1 MSVMYLGCTRPA
13 RKVRYKVL
21 LRAWRE
27 LGASLNLKGMDLK
40 HAGALLN
47 LGSLAAHVAGHFLS
61 AL

>member
-27 LGASLNLKGMDLK
+27 LGESLKGMDLK

-47 LGSLAAHVAGHFLS
+47 IGSLAAHVAGHFLS